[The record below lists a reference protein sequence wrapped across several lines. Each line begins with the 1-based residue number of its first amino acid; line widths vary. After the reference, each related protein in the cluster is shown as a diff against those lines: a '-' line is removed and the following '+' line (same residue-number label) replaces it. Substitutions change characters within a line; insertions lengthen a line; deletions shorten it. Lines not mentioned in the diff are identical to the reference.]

1 MSTRKARIVG
11 ILVLMIHG
19 LGLPD
24 SRGDE
29 PLPPVSER
37 ARQVHASGMLF
48 DGHNDLPWR
57 LRSKGDMAFET
68 IDIAQRLDSG
78 QTDIPRLR
86 EGGVKAQFWS
96 VYIPS
101 EHPNP
106 ARTVIEQI
114 DLVHRMIERYPDTSS
129 WRFRP
134 TTSSGSS
141 ARARSRR

>member
-1 MSTRKARIVG
+1 MDQSVDT
-11 ILVLMIHG
+11 
-19 LGLPD
+19 
-24 SRGDE
+24 
-29 PLPPVSER
+29 LPPVSQR

-57 LRSKGDMAFET
+57 LRTEGDLALSKFDLS
-68 IDIAQRLDSG
+68 QRLDSG

-106 ARTVIEQI
+106 ARTVTEQI
-114 DLVHRMIERYPDTSS
+114 DLVNRMVDRYHNV
-129 WRFRP
+129 FEM
-134 TTSSGSS
+134 
-141 ARARSRR
+141 AYYRR